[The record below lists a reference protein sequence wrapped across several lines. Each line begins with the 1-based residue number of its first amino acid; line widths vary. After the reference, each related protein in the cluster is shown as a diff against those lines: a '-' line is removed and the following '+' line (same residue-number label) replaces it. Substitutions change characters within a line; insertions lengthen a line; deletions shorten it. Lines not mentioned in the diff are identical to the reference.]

1 MSNTARQLRAL
12 AFRLRTTSMPLA
24 DIIPTLQQAADEL
37 DAPAKPVESSTE
49 NGGPTKK
56 LIKALADAIPS
67 GPHPDPHAEWIRV
80 RLDFVQ
86 KTIEHMDWLDRGVA
100 EWRHVALKA
109 QSQSANDWIVSDMA
123 IRHLRAILNSRRT
136 ATQSLEAET
145 AARQWLA
152 SIGNDAP

>member
-37 DAPAKPVESSTE
+37 DAPAKPVESSAE
-49 NGGPTKK
+49 NDDLTKK
-56 LIKALADAIPS
+56 LIKALADAIPL
-67 GPHPDPHAEWIRV
+67 GPHPDPHTEWIKV

-86 KTIEHMDWLDRGVA
+86 KTIDHMHWLDRGVA

-109 QSQSANDWIVSDMA
+109 QSQSASNWLVSDMA
-123 IRHLRAILNSRRT
+123 IRHLHAILNSQRT
-136 ATQSLEAET
+136 ATQSWEAET

-152 SIGNDAP
+152 SIGDAAP